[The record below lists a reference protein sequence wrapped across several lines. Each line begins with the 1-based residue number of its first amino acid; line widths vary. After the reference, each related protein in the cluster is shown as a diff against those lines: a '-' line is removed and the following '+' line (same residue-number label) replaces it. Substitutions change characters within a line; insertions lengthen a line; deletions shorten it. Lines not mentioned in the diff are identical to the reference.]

1 MLVTVAQHYGFD
13 LNQPYDQLPE
23 SAQRV
28 ILHGSG
34 ETEIPFTYT
43 NERGRKM
50 VRRHPFEGVIPSL
63 ERRLRE
69 TDSLVVRDEL
79 AKLRSQRAC
88 PACEGSRLRREARN
102 VFIGDGEH
110 QRGIWQISAAP
121 LAEATRYFE
130 SLDVHGL
137 EEGDRVARS
146 SRRSLARCISWST
159 SDWTTCR
166 WIAPPTRSRAESRS
180 ASASRRRSGPA

>member
-1 MLVTVAQHYGFD
+1 MVS
-13 LNQPYDQLPE
+13 DQLPE

-63 ERRLRE
+63 DRRLRE

-79 AKLRSQRAC
+79 LALHYA
-88 PACEGSRLRREARN
+88 ARLRN
-102 VFIGDGEH
+102 G
-110 QRGIWQISAAP
+110 
-121 LAEATRYFE
+121 
-130 SLDVHGL
+130 
-137 EEGDRVARS
+137 VARLFS
-146 SRRSLARCISWST
+146 PYL
-159 SDWTTCR
+159 
-166 WIAPPTRSRAESRS
+166 
-180 ASASRRRSGPA
+180 